1 MGVNKKG
8 TYTIFIGSFESKR
21 KKKNTTNNENNDG
34 EIKPELMRITIMA
47 TTVAMKMTMGKKVS
61 DNNNNDSTNEQ
72 MKS

>member
-1 MGVNKKG
+1 MDLLNQKG
-8 TYTIFIGSFESKR
+8 
-21 KKKNTTNNENNDG
+21 KKNTTNNENNGG
-34 EIKPELMRITIMA
+34 EIKLELMRITIIA

>member
-1 MGVNKKG
+1 MDLLNQKG
-8 TYTIFIGSFESKR
+8 K